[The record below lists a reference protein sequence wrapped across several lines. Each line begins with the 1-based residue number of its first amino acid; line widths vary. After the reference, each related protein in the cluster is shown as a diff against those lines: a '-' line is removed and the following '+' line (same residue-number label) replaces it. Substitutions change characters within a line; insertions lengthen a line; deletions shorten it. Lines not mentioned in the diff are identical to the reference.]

1 MTPVESAIE
10 GWDQIA
16 QMFNVSVRSAQ
27 RRKEELEQ
35 AGAIFYRW
43 KSSKGRKV
51 RIVCAF
57 PSSLRT
63 WMAEKAKRGES
74 F

>member
-1 MTPVESAIE
+1 MTESAIE

-16 QMFNVSVRSAQ
+16 AMFNVSTRTVQ
-27 RRKEELEQ
+27 RRKEELER

-51 RIVCAF
+51 RVVCAF

-63 WMAEKAKRGES
+63 WMAEKSKKGEP